1 MKKIIVCI
9 LLICMLFAV
18 GVVSNAASSISLTK
32 FKDTIL
38 AGEQISI
45 TVNYPDNTS
54 VADYTLTFDNSVFT
68 ADISQLSNYVD
79 SAGDGFIKVVDTK
92 NKSLTIVF
100 SANSSAN
107 GTYKFGL
114 KDIVLYDDDAHVIPA
129 DSNNLDV
136 VVRQKSSDATLQSLT
151 VNGESLDA
159 NQVKHSVTVPYNA
172 TNVTI
177 LAEKALYGNK
187 VEGTGSKSLTGKTT
201 SFNVVSYAED
211 GTSKNYEIVV
221 TKSDALESKLDSLSI
236 NGTDRD
242 VSILKHVLTCNND
255 TRISYDSSCR

>member
-68 ADISQLSNYVD
+68 ADISQLSNYVN
-79 SAGDGFIKVVDTK
+79 STGDGFIKVVDKK

-114 KDIVLYDDDAHVIPA
+114 KDVVLYDDRANIITA
-129 DSNNLDV
+129 DSNDLDV
-136 VVRQKSSDATLQSLT
+136 VVRKKSSDATLQSLI
-151 VNGESLDA
+151 VNGESLDV
-159 NQVKHSVTVPYNA
+159 NQLKHSVTVPYNT

-177 LAEKALYGNK
+177 LAAKALYGNK

-201 SFNVVSYAED
+201 TFSVVSYAED
-211 GTSKNYEIVV
+211 GTLKTYEIEVN
-221 TKSDALESKLDSLSI
+221 KADALEPKLDSLSI
-236 NGTDRD
+236 NGTARD
-242 VSILKHVLTCNND
+242 TSILKHVLTCNND
-255 TRISYDSSCR
+255 TRISYNFSCR